1 MDEGLDEQREVRR
14 LTLMRLPRSRRR
26 WSDDDDEDA
35 CFEQLYFSDGCED
48 AAEPSAPAR
57 VQAGHQDGR
66 ARAGTRTSLEVKVRP
81 EEAVERVSGMAS
93 GLEAAS
99 DASRRGDT
107 AAAELW
113 VQAISIGLTGA
124 DVATNV
130 AAVPSGVQVVDSIA
144 GRSYAG
150 RVLPT
155 EADARA
161 SAFAQAFCG
170 LRASVASG
178 IRRGITTLRSGT
190 QDP

>member
-14 LTLMRLPRSRRR
+14 LTLMRLLRSWRR

-35 CFEQLYFSDGCED
+35 CFDDDGCED